1 MSVAI
6 EEERGG
12 GGLDQLPLCSFES
25 HDVSL
30 SLMGG
35 PNSLGGQSR
44 ERGGNLAPYDLIRSK
59 IPDLKGRAGYPGLG
73 LHLSPFLA
81 TGRP

>member
-12 GGLDQLPLCSFES
+12 GKVEGGGVALTNCHFARLKAMM
-25 HDVSL
+25 SL
-30 SLMGG
+30 SLMDG

-44 ERGGNLAPYDLIRSK
+44 ERGGNLAPYDLIRSN
-59 IPDLKGRAGYPGLG
+59 IPD
-73 LHLSPFLA
+73 
-81 TGRP
+81 RPI